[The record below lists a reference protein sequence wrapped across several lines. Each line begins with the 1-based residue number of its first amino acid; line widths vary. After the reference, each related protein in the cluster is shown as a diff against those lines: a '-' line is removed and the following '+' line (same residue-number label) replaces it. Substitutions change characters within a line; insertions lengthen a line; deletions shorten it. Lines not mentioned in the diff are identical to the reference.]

1 MNITNQN
8 EIVIASHNQG
18 KVHEIR
24 ALLAHFNLSVTSSSD
39 YGLLEPIED
48 APDYEGNALIKARYV
63 AQATGKI
70 ALADDSGLSVNALGG
85 NPGIYSARWAIR
97 DSNNT
102 KDFTY
107 AMKRIE
113 NELLALGTE
122 DYSAS
127 FFCALALVYPNGTE
141 KVYLGQVKG
150 HLTFPPRGN
159 KGFGYDPIFIAN
171 TMDKT
176 FAEIDP
182 DFKHSIS
189 HRADA
194 FKQLTHSLSQAFEKK
209 AFEKKSA

>member
-1 MNITNQN
+1 MKLTNQN

-24 ALLAHFNLSVTSSSD
+24 ALLAHFNVSITASAD
-39 YGLLEPIED
+39 YGLIEPIED
-48 APDYEGNALIKARYV
+48 APDYAGNALIKARYV
-63 AQATGKI
+63 AKETGKI
-70 ALADDSGLSVNALGG
+70 ALADDSGLSINALGG
-85 NPGIYSARWAIR
+85 NPGIYSARWAIKGT
-97 DSNNT
+97 DEK
-102 KDFTY
+102 KDFNY

-113 NELLALGTE
+113 NELLALGTD

-127 FFCALALVYPNGTE
+127 FFCALALVYPNGAE
-141 KVYLGQVKG
+141 KVFLGQVKG

-159 KGFGYDPIFIAN
+159 KGFGYDPIFIADN
-171 TMDKT
+171 MDKT

-209 AFEKKSA
+209 SA